1 MVTGSMHVYEG
12 SNYLLVRSGGYRCAI
27 PVDAAKLV
35 TKAAKIE
42 PLPGSAPRFLGLAQV
57 AGEPVAVVDLHA
69 LLDPTG
75 DPGGVHELTVIVR
88 GPDGASTLGL
98 AVDEAFGVVSLTAD
112 EPPSDSD
119 PDWVTGR
126 SRVDRRSIAILDPIA
141 LFEDRRSTEKGTI
154 DAG

>member
-1 MVTGSMHVYEG
+1 MHVDEG
-12 SNYLLVRSGGYRCAI
+12 SQFLLVRSGGYRCAI

-35 TKAAKIE
+35 TKAAKIA

-69 LLDPTG
+69 LLDPAG
-75 DPGGVHELTVIVR
+75 DPGGGHELTVIVR
-88 GPDGASTLGL
+88 GPDGSSTLGL

-112 EPPSDSD
+112 EPPSDTD

-126 SRVDRRSIAILDPIA
+126 GRMDRRSVAILDPVE
-141 LFEDRRSTEKGTI
+141 LFNDPRSTEKGTI